1 MTNSSVVPIVIVG
14 TTTFWQRKQFNLNQL
29 WKTTTISII
38 YYLKHN
44 YDSMKAHF
52 NNQEL
57 SLVTIGIKEK
67 DFITWRFVFRAR
79 KMVLLF
85 G

>member
-1 MTNSSVVPIVIVG
+1 MLS
-14 TTTFWQRKQFNLNQL
+14 Q
-29 WKTTTISII
+29 
-38 YYLKHN
+38 

-52 NNQEL
+52 DNQEL
-57 SLVTIGIKEK
+57 SLVTVGIKEK

>member
-1 MTNSSVVPIVIVG
+1 MLSQN
-14 TTTFWQRKQFNLNQL
+14 
-29 WKTTTISII
+29 
-38 YYLKHN
+38 
-44 YDSMKAHF
+44 DSMKAHI

-57 SLVTIGIKEK
+57 SLVKEK